1 MRLIQAM
8 RSPAL
13 AGLRQSG
20 CRDLNSG
27 LGSSSPGSEG
37 WPRRF
42 VSGPTH
48 RCPLGTRRILRV
60 RATLAGSVSREPRG
74 ATVANVLTRRLHMEV
89 DRPLTWDHV
98 VEARVRADRVRV
110 CRSAGADRINLF
122 LRPRPGPRRPLNFT
136 GESGT
141 NAYTRDDDCA
151 HRSRKQG
158 LRAHVLSPFLS
169 NELLLAPR
177 KLVSR
182 RHGVNRRD
190 VGPKDDYTQQSRRA
204 LARFT
209 SRWAHWS
216 PRMRPARE
224 QDEPARALPR
234 NYPLE
239 ALSA

>member
-1 MRLIQAM
+1 
-8 RSPAL
+8 
-13 AGLRQSG
+13 
-20 CRDLNSG
+20 
-27 LGSSSPGSEG
+27 
-37 WPRRF
+37 
-42 VSGPTH
+42 
-48 RCPLGTRRILRV
+48 
-60 RATLAGSVSREPRG
+60 
-74 ATVANVLTRRLHMEV
+74 MEV

-169 NELLLAPR
+169 NGLLLAPQ

-204 LARFT
+204 LARFM

-216 PRMRPARE
+216 PRMRPAGE
-224 QDEPARALPR
+224 QGERGAGSASELPTRSALGLRQNAPRAPASTANAASRSSLGRARRSSPWARA
-234 NYPLE
+234 PLFRAE
-239 ALSA
+239 AVVSSPQAPDRGPGRLFDLARVRRGSAN

>member
-1 MRLIQAM
+1 
-8 RSPAL
+8 
-13 AGLRQSG
+13 
-20 CRDLNSG
+20 
-27 LGSSSPGSEG
+27 
-37 WPRRF
+37 
-42 VSGPTH
+42 
-48 RCPLGTRRILRV
+48 
-60 RATLAGSVSREPRG
+60 
-74 ATVANVLTRRLHMEV
+74 MEV
-89 DRPLTWDHV
+89 DRPLTRDQV
-98 VEARVRADRVRV
+98 VETRVGADRVRV
-110 CRSAGADRINLF
+110 CRSGGADRINLF

-169 NELLLAPR
+169 NELLLAPK

-224 QDEPARALPR
+224 QDEPGAGSASELPTRSALGLRQNAPRAPASTANAASRSPLGRARAIEPLGARSPIR
-234 NYPLE
+234 AEAMVSSSLE
-239 ALSA
+239 AAGLPGSRRLMQV

>member
-1 MRLIQAM
+1 
-8 RSPAL
+8 
-13 AGLRQSG
+13 
-20 CRDLNSG
+20 
-27 LGSSSPGSEG
+27 
-37 WPRRF
+37 
-42 VSGPTH
+42 
-48 RCPLGTRRILRV
+48 
-60 RATLAGSVSREPRG
+60 
-74 ATVANVLTRRLHMEV
+74 MEV
-89 DRPLTWDHV
+89 DRPLTRDHV
-98 VEARVRADRVRV
+98 VETRVGADRVRV

-122 LRPRPGPRRPLNFT
+122 LRPRPGPGRPLNLT

-169 NELLLAPR
+169 NELLLAPK

-239 ALSA
+239 RSRPEANAPRAPASTANAASRSPLGRARAIEPLGARSPFRAEGMVSSSLEAAGLTGLPRLMQVWE